1 MTAAGPQSQISH
13 RGAQAASG
21 RPAITSAGA
30 GRETN
35 AASAL
40 PENRHGASHKWL
52 IAVSVILGPILEVLD
67 SSIVNVS
74 LPHMQGSF
82 SAGVDEVAWVVT
94 SYLVANG
101 IMIPMTGWISAR
113 FGRKRYFMLSLASF
127 ICASMMCGAAR
138 SLAQMIVFRLVQ
150 GLAGA
155 AMVPSSQAIMMETF
169 PPEEQQLAM
178 AVWGM
183 GMMVA
188 PVTGPTL
195 GGWITDNWNWR
206 WNFYINVPLGI
217 VALLMVSAFVHDP
230 AYLSRRRAGS
240 KVDWFGIVCL
250 VLWLSLLQIVSDRG
264 YRADWFSSPWVV
276 WASACSALAMIAL
289 VYHELRF
296 PEPIIE
302 LHILKIRQFTS
313 AVVVVVLLSF
323 ILFGSGF
330 LNPVFL
336 QEYMGYTAWRAGLVM
351 MPRAIAA
358 MGAMLVAGQIARA
371 GYDNRRL
378 IGVAFTIVAIGLWR
392 MSGWNLSVSI
402 SRVML
407 DGFVLGAGLGLS
419 FPILSAAALSSIQRE
434 RMGYAASL
442 YNMTRNTGAAVGI
455 AYLTSM
461 LLRNQQIHQ
470 AYLVQ
475 HFSLF
480 DAWRISSQAAY
491 RPGSPTFNF
500 PGQMVSGQ
508 PQGLGM
514 IYHAIQQQSAM
525 LAFNDIYR
533 MLAVIAVLTIPS
545 FVLFRGP
552 RPSSSGAAS
561 TSH

>member
-1 MTAAGPQSQISH
+1 MAAAVPRPDKSLI
-13 RGAQAASG
+13 GADSAG
-21 RPAITSAGA
+21 VRPATHENFADT
-30 GRETN
+30 RTDQLQP
-35 AASAL
+35 AAVPRAAA
-40 PENRHGASHKWL
+40 PHKWL

-113 FGRKRYFMLSLASF
+113 FGRKRYFMLSLFSF
-127 ICASMMCGAAR
+127 VCASAMCGAAH
-138 SLAQMIVFRLVQ
+138 SLGQMIVFRLIQ

-178 AVWGM
+178 ATWGV

-188 PVTGPTL
+188 PVIGPTL

-206 WNFYINVPLGI
+206 WNFYINVPLGV
-217 VALLMVSAFVHDP
+217 VALIMLSAFVHDP
-230 AYLSRRRAGS
+230 AYLRSRRVGS

-250 VLWLSLLQIVSDRG
+250 VLWLGLLQIVCDRG
-264 YRADWFSSPWVV
+264 QRADWFSSPWVI
-276 WASACSALAMIAL
+276 WATGLSGLAMILL
-289 VYHELRF
+289 VFHELHF
-296 PEPIIE
+296 PDPIIE
-302 LHILKIRQFTS
+302 LHILKIRQFSS

-336 QEYMGYTAWRAGLVM
+336 QEFMGYTAWRAGLVM
-351 MPRAIAA
+351 LPRALAG
-358 MGAMLVAGQIARA
+358 MTSMLLAGQISRA

-378 IGVAFTIVAIGLWR
+378 IGVAFAIVALALWR
-392 MSGWNLSVSI
+392 MSGWNLDVSI
-402 SRVML
+402 SRIML
-407 DGFVLGAGLGLS
+407 DSFVLGAGLGLS
-419 FPILSAAALSSIQRE
+419 FPILSAAALSSIRRE
-434 RMGYAASL
+434 NMGYAASL

-455 AYLTSM
+455 AYLTNM
-461 LLRNQQIHQ
+461 LLTHQQIHQ

-475 HFSLF
+475 HFSVF
-480 DAWRISSQAAY
+480 DAWRMTNAPFFA
-491 RPGSPTFNF
+491 PGSPRFHFVQQLVT
-500 PGQMVSGQ
+500 GQR
-508 PQGLGM
+508 QGLGLV
-514 IYHAIQQQSAM
+514 YHAIQQQSAM

-533 MLAVIAVLTIPS
+533 MLAVIALLTIPS
-545 FVLFRGP
+545 FALFQGA
-552 RPSSSGAAS
+552 RPQASSSAV
-561 TSH
+561 H

>member
-1 MTAAGPQSQISH
+1 MAAAVPRPDESHISADSA
-13 RGAQAASG
+13 GV
-21 RPAITSAGA
+21 RPATDENFADT
-30 GRETN
+30 RTDKLQP
-35 AASAL
+35 AAVPRAAA
-40 PENRHGASHKWL
+40 PHKWL

-82 SAGVDEVAWVVT
+82 AAGVDEVAWVVT

-113 FGRKRYFMLSLASF
+113 FGRKRYFMLSLFSF
-127 ICASMMCGAAR
+127 VCASAMCGAAH
-138 SLAQMIVFRLVQ
+138 SLGQMIVFRLIQ

-178 AVWGM
+178 ATWGV

-188 PVTGPTL
+188 PVIGPTL

-217 VALLMVSAFVHDP
+217 VALIMLSAFVHDP
-230 AYLSRRRAGS
+230 AYLRSRRVGG

-250 VLWLSLLQIVSDRG
+250 VLWLGLLQIVCDRG
-264 YRADWFSSPWVV
+264 QRADWFSSPWVI
-276 WASACSALAMIAL
+276 WATGLSGLAMILL
-289 VYHELRF
+289 VFHELHF
-296 PEPIIE
+296 PDPIIE
-302 LHILKIRQFTS
+302 LHILKIRQFSS

-336 QEYMGYTAWRAGLVM
+336 QEFMGYTAWRAGLVM
-351 MPRAIAA
+351 LPRALAG
-358 MGAMLVAGQIARA
+358 MTSMLLAGQISRA

-378 IGVAFTIVAIGLWR
+378 IGVAFAIVALALWR
-392 MSGWNLSVSI
+392 MSGWNLDVSI
-402 SRVML
+402 SRIML
-407 DGFVLGAGLGLS
+407 DSFVLGAGLGLS
-419 FPILSAAALSSIQRE
+419 FPILSAAALSSIRRE
-434 RMGYAASL
+434 NMGYAASL

-455 AYLTSM
+455 AYLTNM
-461 LLRNQQIHQ
+461 LLTHQQIHQ

-475 HFSLF
+475 HFSVF
-480 DAWRISSQAAY
+480 DAWRMTNAPFFA
-491 RPGSPTFNF
+491 PGSPRFHFVQQLVT
-500 PGQMVSGQ
+500 GQR
-508 PQGLGM
+508 QGLGLV
-514 IYHAIQQQSAM
+514 YHAIQQQSAM

-533 MLAVIAVLTIPS
+533 MLAVIALLTIPS
-545 FVLFRGP
+545 FALFQGARAQAL
-552 RPSSSGAAS
+552 SSAV
-561 TSH
+561 H

>member
-1 MTAAGPQSQISH
+1 MAA
-13 RGAQAASG
+13 
-21 RPAITSAGA
+21 
-30 GRETN
+30 
-35 AASAL
+35 AL
-40 PENRHGASHKWL
+40 PQPDKNVAAQPQPERRTAPPHKWL

-113 FGRKRYFMLSLASF
+113 FGRKRYFMLSLFSF
-127 ICASMMCGAAR
+127 ICASALCGAAR
-138 SLAQMIVFRLVQ
+138 SLGQIIVFRLAQ

-178 AVWGM
+178 ATWGV

-217 VALLMVSAFVHDP
+217 VALIMVSAFVHDP
-230 AYLSRRRAGS
+230 AYLGRRREGS
-240 KVDWFGIVCL
+240 KVDWLGVVCL
-250 VLWLSLLQIVSDRG
+250 VLWLGLLQIVCDRG
-264 YRADWFSSPWVV
+264 QRADWFSSSWVV
-276 WASACSALAMIAL
+276 WAASLSGLAMLIL
-289 VYHELRF
+289 LFHELRF
-296 PEPIIE
+296 PEPILK
-302 LHILKIRQFTS
+302 LHILKVRQFSS

-330 LNPVFL
+330 LNPIFL
-336 QEYMGYTAWRAGLVM
+336 QEFMGYTAWRAGLVM
-351 MPRAIAA
+351 LPRAIAG
-358 MGAMLVAGQIARA
+358 MGSMLLAGQISRA

-378 IGVAFTIVAIGLWR
+378 IGVAFAIVAFGLWR
-392 MSGWNLSVSI
+392 MSGWNLDLSI
-402 SRVML
+402 TRVMF
-407 DGFVLGAGLGLS
+407 DGFILGAGLGLS
-419 FPILSAAALSSIQRE
+419 FPILSAAALSSIRRE
-434 RMGYAASL
+434 NMGYAASL

-455 AYLTSM
+455 AYLTNM
-461 LLRNQQIHQ
+461 LLSHQQIHQ
-470 AYLVQ
+470 SYLVQ
-475 HFSLF
+475 HYSVF
-480 DAWRISSQAAY
+480 DAWRMSNAAAY
-491 RPGSPTFNF
+491 APGTPAFHF
-500 PGQMVSGQ
+500 VDQMVTGQ
-508 PQGLGM
+508 RQGLVM
-514 IYHAIQQQSAM
+514 VYHAIQQQSAM

-533 MLAVIAVLTIPS
+533 MLAIIALATIPS
-545 FVLFRGP
+545 FALFQSA
-552 RPSSSGAAS
+552 RPNPSGSAV
-561 TSH
+561 H